1 MFESIKKKSKSE
13 ESIAERA
20 TMNRQE
26 ESDDK
31 HSDTLEQI
39 KNFIDFLNQ
48 IKEDQKDIDMH

>member
-1 MFESIKKKSKSE
+1 
-13 ESIAERA
+13 
-20 TMNRQE
+20 MNRQE

-31 HSDTLEQI
+31 HSDTPEQT